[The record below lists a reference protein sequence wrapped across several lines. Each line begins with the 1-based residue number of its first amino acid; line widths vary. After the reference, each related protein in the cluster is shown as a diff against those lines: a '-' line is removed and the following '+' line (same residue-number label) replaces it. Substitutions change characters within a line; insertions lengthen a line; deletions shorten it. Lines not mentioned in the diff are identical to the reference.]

1 MAAAS
6 ASGAFAGDA
15 PVLDAASSGTLNIR
29 GTIGAEART
38 FTMRPSYPTQDRA
51 IVQGSVTAAADISW
65 TSAGKSVVID
75 VSPFLRLDDTDPKR
89 SHGDLREAAV
99 NFYGRN
105 VDLRLGVSKVYWGV
119 TESRKLVDIVNQ
131 TDLVEDPEGDEKL
144 GQPMVMLRGRYDD
157 IEATVLVLPVFRPRT
172 FPGQN
177 GRLRP
182 ALPVD
187 TGLAEYES
195 SSRARRMDAAARLK
209 IRVDDFD
216 LGLSYFNGTSR
227 EPRLEISGT
236 SLIPVYDVIDQVG
249 LDIQATLDATLL
261 KLEAITRDG
270 HQGVG
275 ARRFSAVVAGVE
287 HTFSQVFATSWD
299 VGLVVEF
306 DWDDRPPSAPP
317 TIYDKD
323 IFIGTRFAFNDAN
336 DSSGLLGALV
346 DVERGSVYATLEGS
360 TRIAEAWRFEIDGAL
375 VLNVGDLDAV
385 LRQVRDDSFVTVRL
399 LHFL

>member
-6 ASGAFAGDA
+6 ASSAFAGDA